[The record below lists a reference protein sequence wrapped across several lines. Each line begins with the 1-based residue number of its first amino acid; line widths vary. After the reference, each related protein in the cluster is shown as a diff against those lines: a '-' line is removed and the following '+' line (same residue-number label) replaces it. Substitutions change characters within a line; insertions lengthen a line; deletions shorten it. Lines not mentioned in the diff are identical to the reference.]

1 MSIPKP
7 LIWAAILTVLLL
19 VLVGCGL
26 NGEGD
31 CHKRGGTYVQTD
43 TITVLRDVGQ
53 GALVPIATPIYDCQM
68 PR

>member
-31 CHKRGGTYVQTD
+31 CHRRGGTYVQTG
-43 TITVLRDVGQ
+43 TITTFVKSGKV
-53 GALVPIATPIYDCQM
+53 LVPIATPIYDCQM